1 MNFTFN
7 AELTLTSSSSGEDIC
22 LFLSWVLCR
31 VDPAVGIAVSVTV
44 QQLFLI
50 DLNIPVPGLTLVFD
64 TNKLL
69 MWDVKMKFLWQLFLF
84 RLPFKSHLMCFRSW
98 TIIKKAAF
106 YLCKQALWGHTF
118 SVIWMNAKECD
129 HCHLVGRALLS
140 ERRLE
145 WLSHCILHTVV
156 GIRSVSI
163 LCLVFFRGKVKFR
176 GQILG
181 HEIKTMLEKE

>member
-1 MNFTFN
+1 M
-7 AELTLTSSSSGEDIC
+7 
-22 LFLSWVLCR
+22 LCR
-31 VDPAVGIAVSVTV
+31 VDLAVGIAVSVTLL
-44 QQLFLI
+44 QLFLI
-50 DLNIPVPGLTLVFD
+50 GLNIPVPGLTLVFD

-129 HCHLVGRALLS
+129 PVT
-140 ERRLE
+140 
-145 WLSHCILHTVV
+145 W
-156 GIRSVSI
+156 
-163 LCLVFFRGKVKFR
+163 
-176 GQILG
+176 
-181 HEIKTMLEKE
+181 